1 MRIVLTHLYGWPE
14 VRRGAERYTHEL
26 AAGLLRA
33 GHDVRIV
40 TSATKVGRDRVLD
53 VPVHRLRRR
62 GFLAARY
69 GESGL
74 NAEFGLRTLLRVAPR
89 NIDVWHAMS
98 PGDAAA
104 AALVSGL
111 RRRVRSVYTEVG
123 FPAKASRDRR
133 PDRRLYDYVVGN
145 VDRFVCLSEPAG
157 DLLKS
162 DYGRDGDV
170 VPGGVDLRTFRPVG
184 SREGRPVLLFPS
196 SLSESRKNVGLL
208 LEAVALLVAQGQ
220 PVDVWLVGPGE
231 LPADLSPL
239 ARKGLE
245 AVTVHRTASPEELPE
260 MYSRAW
266 VTVLPSHAEVFGLV
280 VLESMACGT
289 PAVVLDDG
297 LGPSRLVT
305 PRTGRRCAAESES
318 LAQACQAALDLAAD
332 SGTAGACQARA
343 AEFDWDTVVVPQF
356 VAMYQQGR

>member
-1 MRIVLTHLYGWPE
+1 MRIVLTHLYTWPE

-33 GHDVRIV
+33 GHAVGIV
-40 TSATKVGRDRVLD
+40 TSAPSAGHDRVLD

-62 GFLAARY
+62 GFLATRY

-89 NIDVWHAMS
+89 TIDVWHAMS

-104 AALVSGL
+104 ATLTSSV
-111 RRRVRSVYTEVG
+111 RRTIRSVYTEVG

-133 PDRRLYDYVVGN
+133 PDRRLYDYVVGH

-157 DLLKS
+157 ELLKR

-170 VPGGVDLRTFRPVG
+170 VPGGVDLRTFRPLG
-184 SREGRPVLLFPS
+184 PREGRRVLLFPS
-196 SLSESRKNVGLL
+196 SLSEPRKNVGLL
-208 LEAVALLVAQGQ
+208 LEAAALLVARAQ

-231 LPADLSPL
+231 LPTDLSPL

-245 AVTVHRTASPEELPE
+245 AVSVHRTALPEELPAL
-260 MYSRAW
+260 YSRAW
-266 VTVLPSHAEVFGLV
+266 VTVLPSQAEVFGLV

-289 PAVVLDDG
+289 PVVVLDDG
-297 LGPSRLVT
+297 LGPSQLVT
-305 PRTGRRCAAESES
+305 AQTGLRCSGEAES
-318 LAQACQAALDLAAD
+318 LAQACEAALGLASD
-332 SGTAGACQARA
+332 SATASACQARA
-343 AEFDWDTVVVPQF
+343 AEFDWDTVVVPRF
-356 VAMYQQGR
+356 VAMYQDGR